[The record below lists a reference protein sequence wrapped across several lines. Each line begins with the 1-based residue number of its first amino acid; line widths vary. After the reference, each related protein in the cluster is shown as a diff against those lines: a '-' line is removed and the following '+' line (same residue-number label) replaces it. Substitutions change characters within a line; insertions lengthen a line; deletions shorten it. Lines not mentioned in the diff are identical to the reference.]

1 MDSSL
6 INYMTEQL
14 RHVPMEMKRYMYNI
28 LPWDQRMVGLIG
40 PRGIGK
46 TTLFLQWIRE
56 HYTDNNDI
64 LYVSADH
71 AYFLENSILDTGNQ
85 FALEG
90 GKILFIDEIHKYPQW
105 SQQLKNLY
113 DGHPSLRIFFTG
125 SSILDISKGN
135 ADLSR
140 RALMFSMQG
149 LSFREYL
156 NLFHGKDLPA
166 LSITDIVQGKSN
178 KLDIE
183 SPMQYFGR
191 YLKSGY
197 YPLPQDEYFE
207 RRLQQVI
214 NQTVEIDIPQ
224 YAHLNASLGRK
235 LRQLM
240 AIIARS
246 VPFKPSMTSISNA
259 LSISRNII
267 GDYLMML
274 DNAGMIAL
282 LSQSTTGVRGLGKM
296 EKIYLDNTNIAFA
309 LSDNSPDTGNIRET
323 FFYNQMRL
331 NNDVKASPV
340 ADFKIN
346 NLTFEVGGK
355 NKGRK
360 QVAGIDNA
368 FVVKDDIDQ
377 AFGNIL
383 PLWAF
388 GMNY

>member
-14 RHVPMEMKRYMYNI
+14 RHVPMDMKRYMYHK
-28 LPWDQRMVGLIG
+28 LPWDQRMVGLVG

-46 TTLFLQWIRE
+46 TTLFLQWIKE
-56 HYTDNNDI
+56 HDTGNGNI

-71 AYFLENSILDTGNQ
+71 AYFLENSILDLGNQ

-90 GKILFIDEIHKYPQW
+90 GKIIFIDEIHKYPQW

-113 DGHPSLRIFFTG
+113 DGHPNMQIFFTG

-140 RALMFSMQG
+140 RALMFAMQG

-156 NLFHGKDLPA
+156 NLFHGYDLPA
-166 LSITDIVQGKSN
+166 LNIADIVQGKSN
-178 KLDIE
+178 LLDIE
-183 SPMQYFGR
+183 TPMQHFGT
-191 YLKSGY
+191 YLTSGY
-197 YPLPQDEYFE
+197 YPLPQDEYFAM
-207 RRLQQVI
+207 RLQQII
-214 NQTVEIDIPQ
+214 NQTMEIDIPQ

-259 LSISRNII
+259 LSISRNVV

-282 LSQSTTGVRGLGKM
+282 LAQDTTGVRGLGKT
-296 EKIYLDNTNIAFA
+296 EKVYLDNTNIAFA
-309 LSDNSPDTGNIRET
+309 LSDNQPDKGNLRET
-323 FFYNQMRL
+323 FFNNQMRL
-331 NNDVKASPV
+331 NNNIKASQV
-340 ADFKIN
+340 ADFNIDGI
-346 NLTFEVGGK
+346 TFEVGGK
-355 NKGRK
+355 KKGKK
-360 QVAGIDNA
+360 QIVGLYNA
-368 FVVKDDIDQ
+368 FVVRDDIDQ